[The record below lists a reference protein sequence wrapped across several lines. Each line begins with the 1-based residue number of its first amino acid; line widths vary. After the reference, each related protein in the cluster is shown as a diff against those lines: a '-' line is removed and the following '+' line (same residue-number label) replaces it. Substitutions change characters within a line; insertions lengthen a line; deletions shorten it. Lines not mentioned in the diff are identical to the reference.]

1 MLIMNLSE
9 VYKIMR
15 PVNRKIRNFL
25 LNKIKASNNNKQ
37 LNFAS
42 MAVRAI
48 ESGKISDRALK
59 AMGYK
64 D

>member
-1 MLIMNLSE
+1 
-9 VYKIMR
+9 MR